1 MMSKSVNLW
10 KSGDLL
16 KGERKSKW
24 LMLNRLNGDTMTMVG
39 FKEKGRTYYIE
50 FFHYYRSA
58 VLQADAETSSA

>member
-1 MMSKSVNLW
+1 MISKSVNLW

-24 LMLNRLNGDTMTMVG
+24 LMLNRLNGDTMTLVG
-39 FKEKGRTYYIE
+39 FKVKGRTYYIE

-58 VLQADAETSSA
+58 VLQADVVTSSA

>member
-1 MMSKSVNLW
+1 MILKSVNLW
-10 KSGDLL
+10 ILSDLL

-24 LMLNRLNGDTMTMVG
+24 LMLNRMNGDTMTKVG
-39 FKEKGRTYYIE
+39 FKVKGRTYYIE